1 MKVSRRMR
9 LRTTI
14 VTLLSGACGGGR
26 LPPHMAALR
35 SVCDEVQQG
44 GYRPPKQF
52 DVGHCDGY
60 SIGNW
65 LSVYYALVAVA
76 DVNSTID
83 MTCQS
88 TEPPHLAFPPRV
100 RGQGSFDPR
109 AFCTKSVCQLYPHVC
124 PHPLPEAIP
133 FIHFHMWYHARHS
146 GLYDETMSEEVVIHF
161 RCAADVVLE
170 RRPDY
175 GIMQFADYERAIP
188 PDAAVIRILSPPEK
202 RCSRGSS
209 AQCTVASD
217 LCGALRRRLA
227 DRITAVS
234 PRARLVDD
242 HESSVATT
250 LVRLTMAR
258 VTFCASSTFCLF
270 PALAARHGVI
280 AKSSLNRWVAANSSY
295 LRPAVWWQHRPRG
308 RSGHRLLLDHRERA
322 ASAEGSEGTARVVDL
337 IALNATNATARRWAS
352 LSSGSFISTKIDA
365 AFFFFFSFFFI
376 QFASPGPPGRPAS
389 GRPRSSSGRAVDLN
403 DILTHHDKCA
413 RRIGGVPGV
422 CRIQG

>member
-202 RCSRGSS
+202 RCSRGSG
-209 AQCTVASD
+209 AQCMVASD
-217 LCGALRRRLA
+217 LCGVLRRRLA

-242 HESSVATT
+242 HESSVATA

-258 VTFCASSTFCLF
+258 VTFCASSTFCIF

-280 AKSSLNRWVAANSSY
+280 AKSSLNRWVATNSSY
-295 LRPAVWWQHRPRG
+295 LKPAVWWQHGPEVAADIV
-308 RSGHRLLLDHRERA
+308 SFSTIASAL
-322 ASAEGSEGTARVVDL
+322 ASAEGSEGIARVVDL
-337 IALNATNATARRWAS
+337 IAPNFTNATARR
-352 LSSGSFISTKIDA
+352 
-365 AFFFFFSFFFI
+365 
-376 QFASPGPPGRPAS
+376 R
-389 GRPRSSSGRAVDLN
+389 
-403 DILTHHDKCA
+403 
-413 RRIGGVPGV
+413 
-422 CRIQG
+422 